1 MVTPTLQMRHAAMLV
16 TVEEQKKFLSR
27 PHTLS
32 WSSYRSSHFSK
43 NICSSSL
50 NSFPF
55 FCFFTIYSGCSHTTD
70 LCSVTML
77 YDFAASLFVSSLA
90 LPGILFASLTLSEYF
105 P

>member
-32 WSSYRSSHFSK
+32 LSSYRSSHFSK

-55 FCFFTIYSGCSHTTD
+55 FCFFHYLFRMFPYHR
-70 LCSVTML
+70 SVQC
-77 YDFAASLFVSSLA
+77 YNAV
-90 LPGILFASLTLSEYF
+90 
-105 P
+105 